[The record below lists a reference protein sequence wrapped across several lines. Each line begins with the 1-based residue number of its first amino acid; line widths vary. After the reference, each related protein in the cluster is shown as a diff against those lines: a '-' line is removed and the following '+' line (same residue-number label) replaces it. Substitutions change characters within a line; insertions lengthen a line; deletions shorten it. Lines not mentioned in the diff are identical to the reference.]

1 MTLEELK
8 AQRDALL
15 AARYTGIRTVEV
27 DRRRVTYANDA
38 EMAAAITDL
47 ERRIASGSED
57 GRRRRILTSA
67 SKGL

>member
-27 DRRRVTYANDA
+27 D
-38 EMAAAITDL
+38 
-47 ERRIASGSED
+47 
-57 GRRRRILTSA
+57 
-67 SKGL
+67 GLAGFVP